1 MTRVDLSRV
10 PASTLHAALERAR
23 ARHVAL
29 ASFALLLVLHAG
41 SLASPPYWDALLGAF
56 PQAHWLAQHGLS
68 ARALLESGGA
78 YVDGGACVYPFSV
91 VPTLLGALEVLGVP
105 PRASFVVAHLSNLA
119 CAALAIAGTFA
130 LVRALSSAALA
141 VFAAAALFAWPP
153 FQGLAAQMSLDVPL
167 AAATALALA
176 WMARGRFALAWFAAL
191 AALLVKPTGIIVAG
205 GLGLASLACAWRT
218 SDPGER
224 RAASWSALGHLLLGA
239 VFVAEL
245 LVASSFGIDPPSVGI
260 GEGIA
265 PLLTRRLW
273 TTPDFG
279 LAFVAGLACLPF
291 VLLRFA
297 RGERANE
304 LEAPAS
310 DASASATS
318 LGTAARAQIAAATF
332 VLAYA
337 VFFANYT
344 NVLPR
349 YFLQVAPAL
358 VALLVGAALT
368 LRRSPRGIALVCAVF
383 ALVGAINARGL
394 LYPTQRADWSDPRNG
409 EPLVAANGW
418 LVERSLELRDDQL
431 LLSAIVE
438 RARAFDPERTVLVA
452 PWPVQHALAVPRL
465 GYVETPVVTS
475 CAEVP
480 LALAERTVPFESL
493 YAEASGRWRRTSER
507 DVVWILVPNVFAGEL
522 SRPIEGDQVL
532 ATIEAGRL
540 RAFFVR
546 RAAWE

>member
-1 MTRVDLSRV
+1 MTRVEPSRL
-10 PASTLHAALERAR
+10 PASTLHAVLERAR

-68 ARALLESGGA
+68 SRALLESGGA

-91 VPTLLGALEVLGVP
+91 VPTLLGALEVAGVP
-105 PRASFVVAHLSNLA
+105 PRASFVLAHLSNLS

-176 WMARGRFALAWFAAL
+176 WMARGRFALAWLAAL
-191 AALLVKPTGIIVAG
+191 AALLVKPTGIIVSG
-205 GLGLASLACAWRT
+205 GLGLASLACAWRA
-218 SDPGER
+218 SDPSER
-224 RAASWSALGHLLLGA
+224 RAASWSAVGHLLLGA

-245 LVASSFGIDPPSVGI
+245 VVASSFGIDPPSVGI
-260 GEGIA
+260 GEGVV

-279 LAFVAGLACLPF
+279 LAFVAGLACLPL
-291 VLLRFA
+291 VLARIA
-297 RGERANE
+297 RGKRANE
-304 LEAPAS
+304 LEAPAG
-310 DASASATS
+310 DASATS
-318 LGTAARAQIAAATF
+318 IGTAARAQITAATF

-358 VALLVGAALT
+358 VALLVGAALA
-368 LRRSPRGIALVCAVF
+368 LRRSPRGIAFVCALV
-383 ALVGAINARGL
+383 ALAGAINARGA
-394 LYPTQRADWSDPRNG
+394 LYPSQGADWDDPRSG
-409 EPLVAANGW
+409 APLAAANGW
-418 LVERSLELRDDQL
+418 LLERSLELRDDQRL
-431 LLSAIVE
+431 LESIVE
-438 RARAFDPERTVLVA
+438 RARTYDPERTVFVA
-452 PWPVQHALAVPRL
+452 PWPVQHALGVPRL
-465 GYVETPVVTS
+465 GYVETPLVTAS
-475 CAEVP
+475 AEVP
-480 LALAERTVPFESL
+480 LALAQRTVPFESI
-493 YAEASGRWRRTSER
+493 YAVEGARWRRTSER
-507 DVVWILVPNVFAGEL
+507 EIVWILVPNVFAGEL
-522 SRPIEGDQVL
+522 SRPIAGDQVL

-546 RAAWE
+546 RTAWE